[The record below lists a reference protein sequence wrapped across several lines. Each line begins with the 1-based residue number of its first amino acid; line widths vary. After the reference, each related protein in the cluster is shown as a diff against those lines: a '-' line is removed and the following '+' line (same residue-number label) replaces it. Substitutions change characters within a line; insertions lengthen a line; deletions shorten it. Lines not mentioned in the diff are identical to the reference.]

1 MKRLLLILILTLS
14 YQSLTKADDISDFQI
29 EGISVGDN
37 LLDHF
42 SKEEINK
49 RDIFYYPKSKKFVG
63 ISFANQNFYKIFKS
77 VQFTFSENDKKIVGI
92 GGRIFFPNDI
102 QGCLK
107 KKDEIVKELSEMF
120 GNEVTI
126 QEVSKAHR
134 ADKSGK
140 SKITSIYFIFKNDD
154 AVKVNCYDWDKN
166 MKYKDALVLN
176 IDAFEYRN
184 FLSNEAY
191 K

>member
-1 MKRLLLILILTLS
+1 MNRLLLILILTFS
-14 YQSLTKADDISDFQI
+14 FQSLIKADDIRDFQI

-42 SKEEINK
+42 SKKEINK

-77 VQFTFSENDKKIVGI
+77 VQFTFSENDKKIVSI

-126 QEVSKAHR
+126 QEVNKAHR
-134 ADKSGK
+134 ADNSGK

-166 MKYKDALVLN
+166 MEYKDALVLN

>member
-1 MKRLLLILILTLS
+1 MLVLVLLI
-14 YQSLTKADDISDFQI
+14 
-29 EGISVGDN
+29 
-37 LLDHF
+37 
-42 SKEEINK
+42 
-49 RDIFYYPKSKKFVG
+49 
-63 ISFANQNFYKIFKS
+63 KIFKS

-140 SKITSIYFIFKNDD
+140 SKITSIYFIFMNDD

-166 MKYKDALVLN
+166 MEYKDALVLN
-176 IDAFEYRN
+176 IDASEYRN

-191 K
+191 